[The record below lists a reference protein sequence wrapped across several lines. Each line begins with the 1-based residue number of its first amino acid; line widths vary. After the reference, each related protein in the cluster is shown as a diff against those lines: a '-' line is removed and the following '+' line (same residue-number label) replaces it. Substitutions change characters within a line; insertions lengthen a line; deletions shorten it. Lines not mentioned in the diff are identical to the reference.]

1 MPRDEQRD
9 ARLVADLA
17 SALIAAGDSAAAQQA
32 IEAQLAL
39 AWDSQ
44 LAALYGRCEEGDVR
58 ARLANAEDWLKRQP
72 RDPQLLL
79 SLGRLCVQSQLWGKA
94 ESYLEASL
102 AIAPSWEAH
111 VELAH
116 LAERMD
122 RDDEANRHYRAAAE
136 QRRA

>member
-1 MPRDEQRD
+1 MTMTVRDIQSEII
-9 ARLVADLA
+9 VALQSILSPIA
-17 SALIAAGDSAAAQQA
+17 SV
-32 IEAQLAL
+32 
-39 AWDSQ
+39 
-44 LAALYGRCEEGDVR
+44 EEGDVR